1 MKIASSNPSIKQGRF
16 QWMDETAK
24 KKFISIIKKRIADGY
39 YFSEKVVTQVVDEIA
54 PVINDTVEQDGM
66 LG

>member
-1 MKIASSNPSIKQGRF
+1 MKIPPSNPSIKHGRF
-16 QWMDETAK
+16 QWMDKSAK
-24 KKFISIIKKRIADGY
+24 REFISIIKKRITDGY
-39 YFSEKVVTQVVDEIA
+39 YFSEQVVTQVVDEIA

>member
-1 MKIASSNPSIKQGRF
+1 MKMPPSNPSVKHGRF
-16 QWMDETAK
+16 QWMDKSAK
-24 KKFISIIKKRIADGY
+24 KKFISIIKERIADGY